1 MDIKITIITVCFNAE
16 QTLRE
21 TIQSV
26 LGQTFQDYE
35 YLIIDGN
42 SSDKTLD
49 IVKEYKS
56 DKIKLYS
63 EDDRGIYNAMN
74 KGIAKA
80 KGEYLY
86 FLNAGDSFFSNTI
99 LESVNRELSN
109 NRPSLLY
116 GNVRLL
122 YQNKY
127 KSRISDF
134 GNLGMRALA
143 KVFKGSMPCHQS
155 MFVRNDVM
163 FTRYFNESYKI
174 RADYDLFVYLFRYKY
189 NIKYIELT
197 IANYPAYGISSCK
210 TQRLRKLYIEET
222 KQILTNYYPVQM
234 RFREIIDQ
242 VFGLVTGRQIW
253 KYI

>member
-86 FLNAGDSFFSNTI
+86 FLNAGDSFFQYDI
-99 LESVNRELSN
+99 GKRE
-109 NRPSLLY
+109 
-116 GNVRLL
+116 
-122 YQNKY
+122 
-127 KSRISDF
+127 
-134 GNLGMRALA
+134 
-143 KVFKGSMPCHQS
+143 
-155 MFVRNDVM
+155 
-163 FTRYFNESYKI
+163 
-174 RADYDLFVYLFRYKY
+174 
-189 NIKYIELT
+189 
-197 IANYPAYGISSCK
+197 
-210 TQRLRKLYIEET
+210 
-222 KQILTNYYPVQM
+222 
-234 RFREIIDQ
+234 
-242 VFGLVTGRQIW
+242 
-253 KYI
+253 